1 MKGAR
6 GILINITGSNR
17 VTLHEVNEA
26 CTLIRAAAENEDV
39 QVNFGLVHDEKMGDE
54 VKITLTRNGK
64 SMTVTAT
71 LGSDNG
77 NPTG

>member
-6 GILINITGSNR
+6 GILINITGSNK

-39 QVNFGLVHDEKMGDE
+39 QVNFGLVLDEAWAMK
-54 VKITLTRNGK
+54 
-64 SMTVTAT
+64 
-71 LGSDNG
+71 
-77 NPTG
+77 